1 MVQASFN
8 DQISEYFSAE
18 ELKKFVKRCIK
29 SAELKGE
36 YVGLRIFQHPFLEW
50 PECEYDIGIDLNATV
65 FKGYF

>member
-36 YVGLRIFQHPFLEW
+36 YCGVEDFSTPLLGVVR
-50 PECEYDIGIDLNATV
+50 V
-65 FKGYF
+65 